1 MQLFEVERM
10 RGPFVNDSLDV
21 VAAGTE
27 GPPQKSPRG
36 EAHVPEE
43 LPPRAPLPLP
53 GAVTQGHSEPV
64 AQGCSD
70 VKVQHTHSYV
80 HGLLPAYPSRTRLYN
95 EISD

>member
-70 VKVQHTHSYV
+70 VKVQHTHS
-80 HGLLPAYPSRTRLYN
+80 LCARPAASVSRTRLHN